1 VCCSSTKRVRI
12 RYGPSLPTK
21 RAQGRSYNTWQV
33 ETSREN
39 PRDELMHK
47 VGLY

>member
-1 VCCSSTKRVRI
+1 MYKAREELRI
-12 RYGPSLPTK
+12 WHGPSPPTK